1 MWHALIAGSSRLLG
15 RTADTAM
22 SEPLDAKVMRPL
34 RSAIEFRRPAIAS
47 VLAATLPGKVS
58 LLTAPAG
65 FGKCSL
71 LLEALEMM
79 ESGGDAS
86 PVLWIDLDDCDGRDD
101 ALRYLGCALD
111 KALPCED
118 QWHHGDVPDLSE
130 LTARLQS
137 MPGSPIIAVNDRAFH
152 RAYGGFFEEFVDGMP
167 PSVRMLIASGADLH
181 DVAADRTHARFAA
194 QDLCFGIGE
203 IAIMLHAVAPASW
216 IPWIGE
222 LTVNVQ
228 RGTGGWPIVV
238 TYLLAQLKGSA
249 AFDTLASL
257 DRPQGVI
264 SEYLADAVF
273 PRFSDSVVRFC
284 RCIALLGP
292 LSLDECEAICGFSP
306 DPEEIAAVSNSD
318 VLFAEMHRGRFGL
331 RPLYAHALKHDAI
344 MDDNGA
350 SMRTQQ
356 YAAGYFS
363 QHGEFDRSV
372 ALALDCRDYDLAAF
386 GIAHLFLRDSPSSY
400 LPPYEHA
407 AQLLALIAGEAEY
420 RGTSLDQARLLIEEN
435 PAVRLSEMDFIEFC
449 TAYFEQHRTTT
460 IRSLARRRPMLGAGD
475 APPQGE
481 DAPGLLAAL
490 SSSELAVLKLIVEGR
505 DNDEIAEI
513 LVLSVHTVRTHL
525 KNIYRKLGVHSRSDC
540 VFAVLASA
548 DDSLAR

>member
-1 MWHALIAGSSRLLG
+1 
-15 RTADTAM
+15 M
-22 SEPLDAKVMRPL
+22 SELLDAKVMRPL
-34 RSAIEFRRPAIAS
+34 RRAIEFRRSAIAS
-47 VLAATLPGKVS
+47 VLAATPPGKVS

-71 LLEALEMM
+71 LLESLEIM
-79 ESGGDAS
+79 ESRNDES
-86 PVLWIDLDDCDGRDD
+86 PVLWIDLDDCDNRDD
-101 ALRYLGCALD
+101 ALRYLSCALD
-111 KALPCED
+111 KALPCEGKRY
-118 QWHHGDVPDLSE
+118 HGDASDLSE
-130 LTARLQS
+130 LTVRLQS
-137 MPGSPIIAVNDRAFH
+137 MPGFPVIAINDRAFR
-152 RAYGGFFEEFVDGMP
+152 RACGDGFFRELVDGMP

-181 DVAADRTHARFAA
+181 DVAANRVHVRFTT
-194 QDLCFGIGE
+194 QDLCFGTSE

-216 IPWIGE
+216 IPWVGE
-222 LTVNVQ
+222 LAVNIQ

-238 TYLLAQLKGSA
+238 TYLLSQVKGSA
-249 AFDTLASL
+249 ALDAIASL
-257 DRPQGVI
+257 DRLQGVI

-284 RCIALLGP
+284 RRVALLGP
-292 LSLDECEAICGFSP
+292 LSLDECEVVCGFSP
-306 DPEEIAAVSNSD
+306 DPEELAAVSSSD
-318 VLFAEMHRGRFGL
+318 VLFAETHRGRFGL
-331 RPLYAHALKHDAI
+331 RPLYARALKHDAI
-344 MDDNGA
+344 MGDNGT

-356 YAAGYFS
+356 YAAAYFS

-420 RGTSLDQARLLIEEN
+420 RGASLDHARLLIEEN

-449 TAYFEQHRTTT
+449 TSYFEQHRTMA

-540 VFAVLASA
+540 IFAVLASA